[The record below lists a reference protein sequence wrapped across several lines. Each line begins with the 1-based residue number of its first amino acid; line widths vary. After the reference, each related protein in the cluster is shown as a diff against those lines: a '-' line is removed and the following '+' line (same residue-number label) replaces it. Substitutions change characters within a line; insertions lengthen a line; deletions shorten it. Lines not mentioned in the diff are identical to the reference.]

1 MKPKGPKIS
10 VIVSTYNRSHMIG
23 GCIEAI
29 LCQTTHDF
37 ELIIVSDGSID
48 ETKKV
53 VKNYHDPRILF
64 FEKENG
70 GQASARNLG
79 IIKSSGKY
87 ISLCDD
93 DDRFYQDHLM
103 ILSNILDTHEDVGL
117 AYSDAL
123 WIYKDGS
130 RKPEVRFSQDFDK
143 KSLENYNYITTQTVL
158 FRKSCL
164 KNTDPFNEDPRFRNG
179 LEDWEFFLRLSDSYA
194 FSHIK
199 KVSSEYTVHEGNSF
213 HPNSGYDYNRAFFL
227 VRTKRLQYLITKFDH
242 SLFEHVDHMY
252 PYHLV
257 QCFLNNGKFQEGLE
271 TANKLYRLYT
281 IYSEKNNNAS
291 FTELLILFS
300 LGISSFAA
308 TYEAQADNFFRSI
321 CIHPSYGLIEKQFV
335 EFVSQYVNRIA
346 NIDLK
351 ILLRTC
357 FLRI

>member
-1 MKPKGPKIS
+1 ML
-10 VIVSTYNRSHMIG
+10 G

-48 ETKKV
+48 ETEKV

-79 IIKSSGKY
+79 IIKSNGKY

-93 DDRFYQDHLM
+93 DDRFCQDHLM
-103 ILSNILDTHEDVGL
+103 ILSNFLDTHEDVGL

-179 LEDWEFFLRLSDSYA
+179 LEDWEFFLRLSDNYA

-227 VRTKRLQYLITKFDH
+227 VRTQRFQYLITKFDH
-242 SLFEHVDHMY
+242 SLFDHVDHMY

-257 QCFLNNGKFQEGLE
+257 QCFLNNGKFQEALE
-271 TANKLYRLYT
+271 TANKLYRLYN
-281 IYSEKNNNAS
+281 IYNKINNKPRL
-291 FTELLILFS
+291 TELVIFFS
-300 LGISSFAA
+300 LGISSFATGHEAHA
-308 TYEAQADNFFRSI
+308 TVFFNNILDS
-321 CIHPSYGLIEKQFV
+321 PFYKLIDKQFV
-335 EFVSQYVNRIA
+335 EFVSQHVNRVA
-346 NIDLK
+346 NIGLK
-351 ILLRTC
+351 TLLRNC